1 MVYPI
6 CLSNIQAIK
15 LCMLNHVIK
24 RCNTNSKLLK
34 YGFYMPIPTYIYI
47 NHIILIFHEMAE
59 YNKYFKV
66 FSRRE
71 KKHFRRV
78 LPHQNTVCKVIVCL
92 KSTSQSKK
100 FQSISVSSN
109 KGHAEILALL
119 NITNGLIKYLHQT
132 NISHGKKEIEITECD
147 LVLRLNNSP
156 CHLSGCQSFIQ
167 YWIEHI
173 MLGLIPQVPFY
184 FSLLFSNFYDEKG
197 INKIDNLKDWAL
209 ELVNLGITVY
219 FCPIIVSQAFTFSRS
234 KVRSVIKSD
243 QELKA
248 NYLFLLKK
256 FQENHEL
263 TISCSDG
270 FQSESEISLKTFAS
284 ELQYI
289 CISLQS

>member
-1 MVYPI
+1 MTEYTNGF
-6 CLSNIQAIK
+6 SK
-15 LCMLNHVIK
+15 KEK
-24 RCNTNSKLLK
+24 R
-34 YGFYMPIPTYIYI
+34 
-47 NHIILIFHEMAE
+47 H
-59 YNKYFKV
+59 FK
-66 FSRRE
+66 
-71 KKHFRRV
+71 RV
-78 LPHQNTVCKVIVCL
+78 LPHQNTVCKVVVCL
-92 KSTSQSKK
+92 KSSQDKP
-100 FQSISVSSN
+100 FQSISVSSD

-119 NITNGLIKYLHQT
+119 DITNSLIKYLHQT
-132 NISHGKKEIEITECD
+132 NVKKKIEITGCD

-156 CHLSGCQSFIQ
+156 CHLSGCQSFIK

-173 MLGLIPQVPFY
+173 ILGLIPQVPFR
-184 FSLLFSNFYDEKG
+184 FSLFFSHFYDEKDTDV
-197 INKIDNLKDWAL
+197 IDNLKDWGL
-209 ELVNLGITVY
+209 ELVSLGITVS
-219 FCPIIVSQAFTFSRS
+219 FCPIIVSQTFTFSKS